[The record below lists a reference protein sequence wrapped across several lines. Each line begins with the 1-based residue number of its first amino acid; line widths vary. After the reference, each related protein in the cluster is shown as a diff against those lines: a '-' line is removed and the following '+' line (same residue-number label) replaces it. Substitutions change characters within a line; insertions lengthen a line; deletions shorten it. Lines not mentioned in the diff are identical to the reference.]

1 MAKKKNNFPNKSWQW
16 PFYIFG
22 WLSIFNLLFWLVQV
36 IVYLVK
42 HRNEDFFNEDFH
54 KIVFYF
60 GLVELI
66 LLGIF
71 LILAILALIILG
83 SIFFW
88 RT

>member
-1 MAKKKNNFPNKSWQW
+1 MAKKNNFPNESWQW

-22 WLSIFNLLFWLVQV
+22 WLNIFSLLFWLVQV

-66 LLGIF
+66 LLGVF
-71 LILAILALIILG
+71 LILAILALLILG
-83 SIFFW
+83 SVFFW
-88 RT
+88 R